1 MNIFATSEC
10 PEESAIVLPD
20 RHINKMPIE
29 ACQLLSY
36 VASPWFH
43 NYGTLPKKDGTPYST
58 KKNPHLK
65 HPCTLWTAASV
76 DNAQW
81 LIYHGFM
88 LCEEFER
95 RYNKKHACY
104 DTLLAALELFPN
116 GNFANHTPFV
126 RAMPDELKFDKT
138 IDTLIAYRKYL
149 ATKEWVADNY
159 VRLPE
164 RKPSWI

>member
-20 RHINKMPIE
+20 LHINKMPVE

-65 HPCTLWTAASV
+65 HPCTIWTAASA

-104 DTLLAALELFPN
+104 DTLLAALSLFPN
-116 GNFANHTPFV
+116 GNFSNHTPFI

-138 IDTLIAYRKYL
+138 IDTFQAYKKYL
-149 ATKEWVADNY
+149 ATKEWIADNY
-159 VRLPE
+159 VRLPQ